1 MRVNVRRQPVLLFCL
16 SLVVAACG
24 SGGSTPP
31 PESTDPFGLTLRVAV
46 TALNFPDSQGPA
58 SAQIVRAFPNLS
70 FSSPVYLTYAP
81 DGTDRIF
88 VVEVAG
94 RIRVFQNSDSASST
108 TTFLDISSRVRSGG
122 EEGLLGLAFDPDYAS
137 NGYFYVQYTSSV
149 PQRRNVLSRFTVSA
163 GDRNVADASSEVELL
178 GVNQPAGNHN
188 GGMVAFG
195 PDDMLYASFGDGG
208 GQGDTFN
215 NGQDTT
221 NLLSTI
227 IRIDPHGGT
236 PYAIPTDNPFVGQ
249 GGIRGEIYA
258 YGLRNPWRFSF
269 DRSTG
274 DLWVGDVGQSS
285 REEVDLVVAGG
296 NYGWPFYEGDAVYR
310 AGQPASNFE
319 APVRD
324 YPRSDGTS
332 VSGGVIY
339 RGSAAPSLVGSYVHG
354 DYGLGTVW
362 ALAYDGL
369 SVTSNTQLGNVSRV
383 CAFGEDRDGEV
394 YAVSFGGSIYRFEPS
409 GGGGG
414 QTPATLSGTGLF
426 QDTTNLI
433 PAPGV
438 IEYDVNSALWSDGAR
453 KRRWIALPG
462 NERIDFGPVGPW
474 DFPVGTVLVKH
485 FELDLSPTQVQR
497 LETRVLVHESAGWAG
512 YTYKWNFLQTDA
524 DLLPGA
530 DSETYTVE
538 DPLAPG
544 GQRQQTWD
552 FPSRAQCMLCHTEAA
567 GRVLGGR
574 TYQLNGDFDYGNATD
589 NQLRSWNHIGLFRV
603 DIGDPAAY
611 EALPDPHDAG
621 QPLAA
626 RARSY
631 LDTNCAPCHQPG
643 GPVPIGIDLR
653 YSVPLAGMGL
663 VDVRP
668 NQGDL
673 GLVDAYRIRS
683 GSKESSVAWER
694 MRRLDGTRMPELGT
708 NRVDDPAL
716 DLIGTWIDQGPVDK

>member
-1 MRVNVRRQPVLLFCL
+1 MRVHVRESAFFIWLLL
-16 SLVVAACG
+16 AVAACG
-24 SGGSTPP
+24 GGSLTPP
-31 PESTDPFGLTLRVAV
+31 PPGATGPFGLTQRVPV
-46 TALNFPDSQGPA
+46 TGLAFPDTQGPA
-58 SAQIVRAFPNLS
+58 TAQIVRAFPNLT
-70 FSSPVYLTYAP
+70 FSSPVYLTYPP

-94 RIRVFQNSDSASST
+94 RIRVFANSDSTTST
-108 TTFLDISSRVRSGG
+108 TTFLDITGRVRSGG
-122 EEGLLGLAFDPDYAS
+122 EEGLLGLAFDPDYAT
-137 NGYFYVQYTSSV
+137 NGYFYVHYSASS
-149 PQRRNVLSRFTVSA
+149 PRRNVLSRFSVSA
-163 GDRNVADASSEVELL
+163 ADPDVADAASESILL
-178 GVNQPAGNHN
+178 QVNQPAGNHN

-195 PDDMLYASFGDGG
+195 PDGMLYASFGDGG
-208 GQGDTFN
+208 GQGDQFN

-221 NLLSTI
+221 TLLSTI
-227 IRIDPHGGT
+227 IRIDPHGGA
-236 PYAIPTDNPFVGQ
+236 PYAVPTDNPLVGS
-249 GGIRGEIYA
+249 GGGTREEIYA
-258 YGLRNPWRFSF
+258 YGFRNPWRFSF

-274 DLWVGDVGQSS
+274 DLWVGDVGQNA
-285 REEVDLVVAGG
+285 REEVDVVTAGG
-296 NYGWPFYEGDAVYR
+296 NYGWPFYEGDAVFR

-319 APVRD
+319 PPVHD
-324 YPRSDGTS
+324 YDRSGGRS
-332 VSGGVIY
+332 VSGGAVY
-339 RGSAAPSLVGSYVHG
+339 RGSAAPSLVGAYLYG
-354 DYGLGTVW
+354 DYGSGMVW
-362 ALAYDGL
+362 ALRYDGT
-369 SVTSNTQLGNVSRV
+369 SVTARTQLGNVSSV

-394 YAVSFGGSIYRFEPS
+394 YAVSFGGTIHRFAPA

-414 QTPATLSGTGLF
+414 ATPATLSATGLF
-426 QDTTNLI
+426 SDTTNLI

-438 IEYDVNSALWSDGAR
+438 IEYEVNSGLWADGAR

-462 NERIDFGPVGPW
+462 NERIDFDPVGPW
-474 DFPVGTVLVKH
+474 AFPVGTVVVKH

-497 LETRVLVHESAGWAG
+497 LETRVLVHETAGWAG

-567 GRVLGGR
+567 GRVLAVE
-574 TYQLNGDFDYGNATD
+574 TTQLNRDFSYPAATD
-589 NQLRSWNHIGLFRV
+589 NQLRSWNHIGLFDR

-611 EALPDPHDAG
+611 GALPDPRDAG
-621 QPLAA
+621 LPLAA

-631 LDTNCAPCHQPG
+631 LDANCAGCHLPG

-663 VDVRP
+663 VNVRP

-673 GLVDAYRIRS
+673 GLTDAYRIRT
-683 GSKESSVAWER
+683 GSKESSVLWER

-708 NRVDDPAL
+708 NRVDQPAL
-716 DLIGTWIDQGPVDK
+716 DLIGAWIDQGPVDK

>member
-1 MRVNVRRQPVLLFCL
+1 VRESVLLVCL
-16 SLVVAACG
+16 SLAVAACG
-24 SGGSTPP
+24 GGGSTPP
-31 PESTDPFGLTLRVAV
+31 PGSTAPFGLTRRVPV
-46 TALNFPDSQGPA
+46 TGLAFPDAQGPA
-58 SAQIVRAFPNLS
+58 TAQIVRAFPNLS
-70 FSSPVYLTYAP
+70 FSSPVHLTHAP

-94 RIRVFQNSDSASST
+94 RIRVFQNSDNASST
-108 TTFLDISSRVRSGG
+108 TTFLDISDRVRSGG
-122 EEGLLGLAFDPDYAS
+122 EEGLLGLAFDPDYAT
-137 NGYFYVQYTSSV
+137 NGTFYVHFSASS
-149 PQRRNVLSRFTVSA
+149 PRRNVLSRFTVSSA
-163 GDRNVADASSEVELL
+163 DEDVADAASESILL
-178 GVNQPAGNHN
+178 QVNQPAGNHN
-188 GGMVAFG
+188 GGMLAFG
-195 PDDMLYASFGDGG
+195 PDDMLYAGFGDGG
-208 GQGDTFN
+208 GQGDQYE
-215 NGQDTT
+215 NGQDMTDV
-221 NLLSTI
+221 LSTI

-236 PYAIPTDNPFVGQ
+236 PYAIPADNPFVGQ
-249 GGIRGEIYA
+249 GGGTREEIYA
-258 YGLRNPWRFSF
+258 YGFRNPWRFSF

-274 DLWVGDVGQSS
+274 DLWVGDVGQGD

-296 NYGWPFYEGDAVYR
+296 NYGWPFYEGDAVFR

-324 YPRSDGTS
+324 YDRAGGRSVT
-332 VSGGVIY
+332 GGVVY
-339 RGSAAPSLVGSYVHG
+339 RGSGVPSLHGTYLYG
-354 DYGLGTVW
+354 DYGSGMVW
-362 ALAYDGL
+362 ALSYDGA
-369 SVTSNTQLGNVSRV
+369 SVTAHTQLGNVSSV

-394 YAVSFGGSIYRFEPS
+394 YAVSFGGSLHRFEPS

-414 QTPATLSGTGLF
+414 PTPATLSATGLF

-438 IEYDVNSALWSDGAR
+438 IEYDVNAALWSDGAR

-462 NERIDFGPVGPW
+462 NERIDFDAVGAW
-474 DFPVGTVLVKH
+474 DFPLGTVLVKH

-497 LETRVLVHESAGWAG
+497 LETRVLVHEDAAWAG

-530 DSETYTVE
+530 DSETYTVA

-567 GRVLGGR
+567 GRVLGVR
-574 TYQLNGDFDYGNATD
+574 TNQLNGDFDYGNATD

-603 DIGDPAAY
+603 DLGDPAAY
-611 EALPDPHDAG
+611 EALPDPEDTG

-626 RARSY
+626 RARAY
-631 LDTNCAPCHQPG
+631 LEANCSACHLPG
-643 GPVPIGIDLR
+643 GPVSIGIDLR
-653 YSVPLAGMGL
+653 YTVPLAGMGL
-663 VDVRP
+663 VDLRP

-683 GSKESSVAWER
+683 GSKERSVLWER
-694 MRRLDGTRMPELGT
+694 MRRLDGTRMPELGS
-708 NRVDDPAL
+708 NVVDDLAL
-716 DLIGTWIDQGPVDK
+716 ELIGTWIDQGPVDK

>member
-1 MRVNVRRQPVLLFCL
+1 LRRHHVLLFWL
-16 SLVVAACG
+16 SLLAAACG
-24 SGGSTPP
+24 GGGSTPP
-31 PESTDPFGLTLRVAV
+31 PGATGPFGLTARTTVSGLG
-46 TALNFPDSQGPA
+46 FPDTPGPA

-70 FSSPVYLTYAP
+70 FSSPVCLTYAP

-94 RIRVFQNSDSASST
+94 RIRVFPNSAGAATT
-108 TTFLDISSRVRSGG
+108 TTFLDISGRVRSGG

-163 GDRNVADASSEVELL
+163 TDPDVADALSEVELL
-178 GVNQPAGNHN
+178 GVDQPAGNHN

-208 GQGDTFN
+208 GAGDTYD
-215 NGQDTT
+215 NGQDAT

-227 IRIDPHGGT
+227 IRIDPHGGA

-249 GGIRGEIYA
+249 AGMREEIYA
-258 YGLRNPWRFSF
+258 YGFRNPWRFSF

-274 DLWVGDVGQSS
+274 DLWVGDVGQGA
-285 REEVDLVVAGG
+285 REEVDLIVKGG
-296 NYGWPFYEGDAVYR
+296 NYGWPFYEGDAVFR

-319 APVRD
+319 GPVRD

-332 VSGGVIY
+332 ISGGVVY
-339 RGSAAPSLVGSYVHG
+339 RGSAAPSLVGAYVYG
-354 DYGLGTVW
+354 DYGSGAVW
-362 ALAYDGL
+362 ALAYDGQT
-369 SVTSNTQLGNVSRV
+369 VTAHTQLGSVSRV

-394 YAVSFGGSIYRFEPS
+394 YAVSFGGSIHRFEPA

-414 QTPATLSGTGLF
+414 PTPATLSATGLF
-426 QDTTNLI
+426 SDTTNLI

-438 IEYDVNSALWSDGAR
+438 IEYDVNSALWADGAR

-462 NERIDFGPVGPW
+462 NDRIDFAAAGPW
-474 DFPVGTVLVKH
+474 GFPVGTVLVKH
-485 FELDLSPTQVQR
+485 FELDLSPIQVQR
-497 LETRVLVHESAGWAG
+497 LETRVLVHESAGWAA

-538 DPLAPG
+538 DPLASG

-552 FPSRAQCMLCHTEAA
+552 FPSRAQCMLCHTEEA
-567 GRVLGGR
+567 GRVLGVR
-574 TYQLNGDFDYGNATD
+574 TFQLNGDFDYGSVTD
-589 NQLRSWNHIGLFRV
+589 NQLRSWNHVGLFDV

-611 EALPDPHDAG
+611 EALPDPYDTG
-621 QPLAA
+621 RPLAA

-631 LDTNCAPCHQPG
+631 LDTNCAACHQPG
-643 GPVPIGIDLR
+643 GSVPIGIDFR
-653 YSVPLAGMGL
+653 FDVPLAGMGL

-683 GSKESSVAWER
+683 GSKESSVSWER

-708 NRVDDPAL
+708 NRVDEAAL
-716 DLIGTWIDQGPVDK
+716 ALIGAWIDQGPVDK